1 MRGNMNVFG
10 IILIVIGVIGF
21 FMGSAMSGDI
31 GIAAWIGAVTAL
43 VTGIG
48 FIKLNKLLLPPKT
61 E

>member
-1 MRGNMNVFG
+1 MKVFG
-10 IILIVIGVIGF
+10 IILIVIGVIGII
-21 FMGSAMSGDI
+21 MGGAMFGDI

-48 FIKLNKLLLPPKT
+48 FLKLNKLLFPKKS